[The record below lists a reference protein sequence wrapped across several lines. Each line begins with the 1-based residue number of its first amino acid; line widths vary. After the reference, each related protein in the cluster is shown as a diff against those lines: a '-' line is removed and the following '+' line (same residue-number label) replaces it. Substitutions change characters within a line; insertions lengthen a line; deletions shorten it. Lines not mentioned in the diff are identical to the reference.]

1 MTAATGLAATINTY
15 RVTITHPDLDGP
27 LVMDLIA
34 TSGAR
39 AHTRAR
45 YSAMHMYR
53 DVRLLHADSVSVLLH
68 PGTCRDAGH
77 EREECSR

>member
-1 MTAATGLAATINTY
+1 MTAPTSTDIVSTY

-34 TSGAR
+34 TSANY
-39 AHTRAR
+39 AVSRAR
-45 YSAMHMYR
+45 LSAFHLYR
-53 DVRLLHADSVSVLLH
+53 DARLLDAGIEAALLH

-77 EREECSR
+77 ERQECTP